1 MIKKRRNSKTQKSR
15 SISAKLNTSIVIIL
29 VPLLAVL
36 TIVSCGVAVRSI
48 KSLSDKILNTQSDY
62 AVSIVDD
69 FFSSKEAAV
78 SMFETNE
85 ELQEYFR
92 SISTPQDIEAYPG
105 KEELTVHLSEI
116 LEKMAGENAQEAW
129 LADDRT
135 DRFLLSTGRIVS
147 SSLKDLPWYETVL
160 SSKAAAISEPYQD
173 PATDHS
179 IISIVA
185 PVFDAQTDHV
195 IGFIGLDVF
204 LDSLADS
211 LSQIHVGENG
221 YLELISNSSDYIYSN
236 DPTATG
242 KNVTELDISEQ
253 YKTNVLNKNTGSMEF
268 EYEGIDYVSMSRVSR
283 TTGWL
288 AIATLPV
295 SEVNAPRNRL
305 ITVLAVVSILIIALL
320 IFVILKTVRRLVK
333 PLADISADMHSFSEG
348 RLSIDIDIHG
358 NDEIGLLA
366 DSIRS
371 STHTLREMILDL
383 AHVLKEISDGNL
395 NVDVTGHYTGDFA
408 AIREALEQ
416 ILLSLNNA
424 LGQIN
429 IAADQVSSGAEQV
442 STSAQELSLGASEQA
457 GSVEELAVTVS
468 EISRHV
474 SQNARNALE
483 ASRDAGAV
491 KNEAD
496 AGNQQMQEL
505 LAAMENIVS
514 SSRKIR
520 KILKTIEE
528 IAFQT
533 NILSLN
539 ASVEAARAGAAGK
552 GFAVVAEEIRSLAA
566 KSAQAST
573 NTNTLIND
581 SLTAAEAGSK
591 IAAETA
597 QAMQKVMEGVDKV
610 AASITSIS
618 SASQD
623 QSDSIRQVTSGINQ
637 ISDIIQTNSATAEES
652 AAASEELSAQA
663 QLLKELAGRFSLREL
678 E

>member
-36 TIVSCGVAVRSI
+36 TVVSCGVAVRSI

-135 DRFLLSTGRIVS
+135 DRFLLSTGRIVP

-442 STSAQELSLGASEQA
+442 STSAQEA

>member
-1 MIKKRRNSKTQKSR
+1 MKFMY
-15 SISAKLNTSIVIIL
+15 
-29 VPLLAVL
+29 
-36 TIVSCGVAVRSI
+36 
-48 KSLSDKILNTQSDY
+48 D
-62 AVSIVDD
+62 
-69 FFSSKEAAV
+69 
-78 SMFETNE
+78 
-85 ELQEYFR
+85 
-92 SISTPQDIEAYPG
+92 
-105 KEELTVHLSEI
+105 
-116 LEKMAGENAQEAW
+116 
-129 LADDRT
+129 
-135 DRFLLSTGRIVS
+135 
-147 SSLKDLPWYETVL
+147 
-160 SSKAAAISEPYQD
+160 
-173 PATDHS
+173 
-179 IISIVA
+179 
-185 PVFDAQTDHV
+185 
-195 IGFIGLDVF
+195 
-204 LDSLADS
+204 
-211 LSQIHVGENG
+211 
-221 YLELISNSSDYIYSN
+221 
-236 DPTATG
+236 
-242 KNVTELDISEQ
+242 
-253 YKTNVLNKNTGSMEF
+253 
-268 EYEGIDYVSMSRVSR
+268 GIDYVSMSRVSR

-295 SEVNAPRNRL
+295 SEVNAPRNQL

-320 IFVILKTVRRLVK
+320 IFVILKTVRRMIR
-333 PLADISADMHSFSEG
+333 PLADISTDMHSFSEG
-348 RLSIDIDIHG
+348 SLSIDVDIHSD
-358 NDEIGLLA
+358 DEIGQLA

-371 STHTLREMILDL
+371 STHTLREIILDM

-395 NVDVTGHYTGDFA
+395 NVEVTGQYTGDFT
-408 AIREALEQ
+408 AIRDALEQ

-429 IAADQVSSGAEQV
+429 TVADQVSSGAEQV

-457 GSVEELAVTVS
+457 GSVEELAATIN

-474 SQNARNALE
+474 SQNALNALE

-505 LAAMENIVS
+505 LAAMDNIVR
-514 SSRKIR
+514 SSREIR
-520 KILKTIEE
+520 KILKTIQE

-581 SLTAAEAGSK
+581 SLTAAEAGAK

-597 QAMQKVMEGVDKV
+597 QAIQKVMEGVDKV
-610 AASITSIS
+610 ATSISSIS

-623 QSDSIRQVTSGINQ
+623 QSDSIHQVTSGINQ
-637 ISDIIQTNSATAEES
+637 ISDIIQTNSATAEEG

-663 QLLKELAGRFSLREL
+663 QLLKELAGRFSFRG
-678 E
+678 